1 MRTFTERDGRSPFV
15 GEHIIYDSV
24 EEFKEKMG
32 SEYPLKKWGVGPIE
46 ELKAGEWVIADDGFI
61 VQVLRVKW
69 FPNKNG
75 SRTYFV
81 RVPMGTFAVYFLK
94 SRIET
99 ETKGWVWR
107 QMMGQFGLP
116 QKSSV
121 GHRSRLFSPGKM
133 NKIKF
138 ATLFLSGISMV
149 KAVKIIYPN
158 TRHLTTNQLLIKAT
172 NLMDDKVVQ
181 AELKDQV
188 SKFKEDMTEKF
199 SDKRIVSEL
208 DLLLE
213 RSKKGTDAHRCN
225 IQFIMELRGMYTS
238 QSSLKKNGKSNIQEA
253 NYTEV
258 PPSEG

>member
-1 MRTFTERDGRSPFV
+1 MRTFTERDSRSPFA

-24 EEFKEKMG
+24 EEFKEKVG

-46 ELKAGEWVIADDGFI
+46 ELKAGDWVIADDGYI
-61 VQVLRVKW
+61 VQILRIKS

-75 SRTYFV
+75 SRTFFV

-94 SRIET
+94 SKIET

-116 QKSSV
+116 QKSSIN
-121 GHRSRLFSPGKM
+121 HRSRLFSPGKI

-138 ATLFLSGISMV
+138 ATLFLSGIPMT
-149 KAVKIIYPN
+149 KAIKIIYPN
-158 TRHLTTNQLLIKAT
+158 TKYLTKNQLLIKAT

-181 AELKDQV
+181 AELREQV
-188 SKFKEDMTEKF
+188 SKFKDDIEDTF
-199 SDKRIVSEL
+199 SNERIINEL

-213 RSKKGTDAHRCN
+213 RSKKGTDTHRNN
-225 IQFIMELRGMYTS
+225 IQFIMELKGMYTS
-238 QSSLKKNGKSNIQEA
+238 QKKIKKSDIQDVT
-253 NYTEV
+253 YTEV